1 MFQSIK
7 KRLPRKL
14 DWSVLFLGLSSAY
27 ISFQICLGV
36 IMGYFVARIFS
47 GKEAGPTGKIKS
59 VIFHWGNYRL
69 HLHHWFLGFATVLF
83 ALILDYSF
91 FDYGKFSYS
100 FLGGLIFQGIFCY
113 CDWKK
118 IIVKKKK
125 HEE

>member
-1 MFQSIK
+1 
-7 KRLPRKL
+7 
-14 DWSVLFLGLSSAY
+14 
-27 ISFQICLGV
+27 
-36 IMGYFVARIFS
+36 MGYFVARIFS
-47 GKEAGPTGKIKS
+47 GKEAGQTGKIKS